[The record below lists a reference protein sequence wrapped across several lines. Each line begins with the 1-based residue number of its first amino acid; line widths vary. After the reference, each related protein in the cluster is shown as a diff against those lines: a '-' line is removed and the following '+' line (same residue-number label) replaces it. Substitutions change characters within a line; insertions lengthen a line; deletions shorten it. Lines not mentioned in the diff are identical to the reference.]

1 MQRILVIGC
10 GGAGKSTLSRQ
21 LGARLGLPVLH
32 LDAFYWRPGWVESGS
47 EDWARQVAELIS
59 REAWVMDGNF
69 ASSLPERLAA
79 CDSVVFLDMPRW
91 RCLWRVFWRVLR
103 HHGEVRPDMAEGC
116 PEQLDWTFV
125 RWVWNFPRDVRPRL
139 LELLAQA
146 EAGGTPVFR
155 LRTPLQVRRFLQS
168 LPDQRG
174 SE

>member
-47 EDWARQVAELIS
+47 GDWARQVAELIR

-69 ASSLPERLAA
+69 AGSLPERLAA

-146 EAGGTPVFR
+146 EAGGTRVFR

>member
-10 GGAGKSTLSRQ
+10 GGSGKSTLSRQ

-32 LDAFYWRPGWVESGS
+32 LDAFYWRRGWVESGS

-139 LELLAQA
+139 LELLARA

-155 LRTPLQVRRFLQS
+155 LGTPVQVRSFLQS